1 MRLRFDI
8 AAKSRK
14 KRKNKISGYPMLEI
28 KKAKNEDWDQI
39 WPIVQE
45 VFRSGATYAYP
56 PETKTEKAYEIW
68 MTAPTATYA
77 ALFDGEVAGTY
88 YIKPNQ
94 PGLGSHVC
102 NAGYMVSST
111 ARGHGIGRA
120 MCAHSLQ
127 EAVKLG
133 FTAMQYNLVVVTN
146 QNAIMLWQDMG
157 FEIIGTLPR
166 AFNHKELGLVDA
178 HVMYQLLI

>member
-1 MRLRFDI
+1 MI
-8 AAKSRK
+8 
-14 KRKNKISGYPMLEI
+14 EI
-28 KKAKNEDWDQI
+28 RNAEEKEWDQI
-39 WPIVQE
+39 WPIVHE
-45 VFRSGATYAYP
+45 VFMSGATYAYP
-56 PETKTEKAYEIW
+56 PATNRQEAYKIW
-68 MTAPTATYA
+68 MTLPTATYV
-77 ALFDGEVAGTY
+77 ALQNAKVVGTY

-102 NAGYMVSST
+102 NAGYMVSSN
-111 ARGHGIGRA
+111 ARGRGIGRA

-133 FTAMQYNLVVVTN
+133 FKAMQYNLVAVTN
-146 QNAIMLWQDMG
+146 KYAIELWQTMG

-178 HVMYQLLI
+178 HIMYQLIA